1 MQLDRTLECT
11 QDIYENMIFDPIK
24 DGTLEAASPKYVGL

>member
-11 QDIYENMIFDPIK
+11 QGIYQNMTFDPIK
-24 DGTLEAASPKYVGL
+24 DGTLEAA